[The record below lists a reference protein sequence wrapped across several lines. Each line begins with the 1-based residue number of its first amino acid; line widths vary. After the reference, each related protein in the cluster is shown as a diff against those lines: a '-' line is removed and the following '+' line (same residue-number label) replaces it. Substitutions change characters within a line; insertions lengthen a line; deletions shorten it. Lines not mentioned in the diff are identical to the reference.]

1 MRPHGWHAIV
11 NDRLFDGV
19 AGAPTAGPPPYG
31 VYEVTPTDRVRV
43 PPRPD
48 RLPDEV
54 AIRIVLSER
63 GTCGTPLPARNS
75 VTRGA
80 ARPPSGGPNRS
91 PTSENPAPSAS
102 DAQMTKE
109 RIVTTRQLTFTR
121 IQDTTADDW
130 AIIATRPDTKLFEEL
145 PDRLLGALRF
155 LENVD
160 FYTVNGLE
168 HSLQASTRALGH
180 GRPAEYVV
188 AALLHDVGDLVG
200 PRNHAAVAASILRPY
215 VSERI
220 AWIVEHHTVF
230 QFNHF
235 GHHIGINPDMRDA
248 YLGHPYYED
257 TAEFVDLYDSESFDP
272 SYDSLPLE
280 ELEPLLRQV
289 FDSHERS
296 PFELVNRDP

>member
-1 MRPHGWHAIV
+1 
-11 NDRLFDGV
+11 
-19 AGAPTAGPPPYG
+19 
-31 VYEVTPTDRVRV
+31 
-43 PPRPD
+43 
-48 RLPDEV
+48 
-54 AIRIVLSER
+54 
-63 GTCGTPLPARNS
+63 
-75 VTRGA
+75 
-80 ARPPSGGPNRS
+80 
-91 PTSENPAPSAS
+91 
-102 DAQMTKE
+102 
-109 RIVTTRQLTFTR
+109 VTTRQLTFTR
-121 IQDTTADDW
+121 MQDTTADDW
-130 AIIATRPDTKLFEEL
+130 AIIATRTHTNLFEEL
-145 PDRLLGALRF
+145 PDRLLSALRF

-168 HSLQASTRALGH
+168 HSLQAGTRALRH

-235 GHHIGINPDMRDA
+235 GHHIGVDRDMRDA

-289 FDSHERS
+289 FDPRQRS
-296 PFELVNRDP
+296 PFELVNRNP

>member
-1 MRPHGWHAIV
+1 
-11 NDRLFDGV
+11 
-19 AGAPTAGPPPYG
+19 
-31 VYEVTPTDRVRV
+31 
-43 PPRPD
+43 
-48 RLPDEV
+48 
-54 AIRIVLSER
+54 
-63 GTCGTPLPARNS
+63 
-75 VTRGA
+75 
-80 ARPPSGGPNRS
+80 
-91 PTSENPAPSAS
+91 
-102 DAQMTKE
+102 
-109 RIVTTRQLTFTR
+109 VTTRQLTFTR

-168 HSLQASTRALGH
+168 HSLQAGTRALRH

-235 GHHIGINPDMRDA
+235 GHH
-248 YLGHPYYED
+248 
-257 TAEFVDLYDSESFDP
+257 TASTPTCATLTSAIPTTKTRP
-272 SYDSLPLE
+272 SSSTSTTQ
-280 ELEPLLRQV
+280 RA
-289 FDSHERS
+289 SIRRTNHCRS
-296 PFELVNRDP
+296 RSSNLCCVK

>member
-1 MRPHGWHAIV
+1 VRHRLAPAVG
-11 NDRLFDGV
+11 NDR
-19 AGAPTAGPPPYG
+19 AG
-31 VYEVTPTDRVRV
+31 
-43 PPRPD
+43 
-48 RLPDEV
+48 
-54 AIRIVLSER
+54 
-63 GTCGTPLPARNS
+63 CQK
-75 VTRGA
+75 TR
-80 ARPPSGGPNRS
+80 
-91 PTSENPAPSAS
+91 
-102 DAQMTKE
+102 E

-130 AIIATRPDTKLFEEL
+130 AIIATRTDTKLFEEL

-168 HSLQASTRALGH
+168 HSLQAATRALRHGH
-180 GRPAEYVV
+180 PAEYVV

-235 GHHIGINPDMRDA
+235 GHHIGIDPDIRDA

-272 SYDSLPLE
+272 SYDSLRLE

-289 FDSHERS
+289 FDPRQRS
-296 PFELVNRDP
+296 PFELANRNP

>member
-1 MRPHGWHAIV
+1 
-11 NDRLFDGV
+11 
-19 AGAPTAGPPPYG
+19 
-31 VYEVTPTDRVRV
+31 
-43 PPRPD
+43 
-48 RLPDEV
+48 
-54 AIRIVLSER
+54 
-63 GTCGTPLPARNS
+63 
-75 VTRGA
+75 
-80 ARPPSGGPNRS
+80 
-91 PTSENPAPSAS
+91 
-102 DAQMTKE
+102 MTKE

-168 HSLQASTRALGH
+168 HSLQASTRALRH